1 MLKNVIPGMKTE
13 ISYSF
18 EINCFTEI
26 W

>member
-1 MLKNVIPGMKTE
+1 MKTV
-13 ISYSF
+13 ILYSI